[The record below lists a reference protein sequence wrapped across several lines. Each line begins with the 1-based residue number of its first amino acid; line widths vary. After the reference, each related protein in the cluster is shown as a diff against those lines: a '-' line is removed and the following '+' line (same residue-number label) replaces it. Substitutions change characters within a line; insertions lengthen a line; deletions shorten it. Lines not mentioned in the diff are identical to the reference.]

1 MIKGLI
7 MTDNIIGIEDKIKE
21 IQMVLENPERYVL
34 LDENTKKELFEE
46 LNSLIDSLNKEL
58 DCIGINN

>member
-1 MIKGLI
+1 